1 MIHPAHILEVT
12 QDNFETEVL
21 LASNQQPVLIDFW
34 AGWCAPCQ
42 QLKPILEKLAN
53 EYAGAFRLVKI
64 DADQETTLASMFG
77 VRSLPTV
84 LLLKDGKPL
93 DGFMGARPESEVRK
107 FLAGHGI
114 QPNNT
119 SDEPV
124 ATTASPTPAANSES
138 PSEALSR
145 ITKAIEAEPD
155 RDELK
160 LDLATAQMSAG
171 QTEAA
176 AATLDDLPANLA
188 NDLRARRLHKQLEF
202 VDALAGA
209 PDAATLEQRIAADS
223 KDFEARDLRAIRRL
237 LDGQSEQAVEDYLA
251 LLTEAR
257 SWSDGLAKKR
267 LLALFTMIDDAPL
280 LSKAR
285 QRMASLLF

>member
-1 MIHPAHILEVT
+1 MTHAVHVLEVT
-12 QDNFETEVL
+12 QENFESEVL

-34 AGWCAPCQ
+34 ANWCAPCR

-64 DADQETTLASMFG
+64 DTDQETALAGMFG

-114 QPNNT
+114 LPND
-119 SDEPV
+119 SADEPV
-124 ATTASPTPAANSES
+124 AATANPTPAANNES

-145 ITKAIEAEPD
+145 IETAIAAEPD

-176 AATLDDLPANLA
+176 AATLDALPANLA
-188 NDLRARRLHKQLEF
+188 HDKRAIRLHQQLEF
-202 VDALAGA
+202 VGALAGA
-209 PDAATLEQRIAADS
+209 PDTATLEQRIVADNE
-223 KDFEARDLRAIRRL
+223 DFEARDLRAIRRL
-237 LDGQSEQAVEDYLA
+237 LDGHPEQALEDYLS
-251 LLTEAR
+251 LLAEAR
-257 SWSDGLAKKR
+257 GWNDGLAKKR
-267 LLALFTMIDDAPL
+267 LLALFTVVDDAPL
-280 LSKAR
+280 LAKAR

>member
-1 MIHPAHILEVT
+1 MTHTTHVLDVT

-34 AGWCAPCQ
+34 ADWCAPCR
-42 QLKPILEKLAN
+42 QLKPILEKLAG

-64 DADQETTLASMFG
+64 NADQEATLASMFG

-107 FLAGHGI
+107 FLADHGI
-114 QPNNT
+114 QPDNT
-119 SDEPV
+119 ADEQPP
-124 ATTASPTPAANSES
+124 TPTDPTPAVNSES

-145 ITKAIEAEPD
+145 IEKAIEAEPD
-155 RDELK
+155 KAELK
-160 LDLATAQMSAG
+160 LDLATAQMNAG

-176 AATLDDLPANLA
+176 ATTLDTLPTSLA
-188 NDLRARRLHKQLEF
+188 HDDRAQRLRKQLEF
-202 VDALAGA
+202 VSALAGA
-209 PDAATLEQRIAADS
+209 PDATILEQRIVANS

-237 LDGQSEQAVEDYLA
+237 LDGQPELAIEDYLA
-251 LLTEAR
+251 LLAEAR
-257 SWSDGLAKKR
+257 GWNDGLAKKR
-267 LLALFTMIDDAPL
+267 LLALFTVVDDVPL
-280 LSKAR
+280 VTKAR